1 MINLLVTL
9 NSNYIP
15 PLTVMLRSLM
25 LADPAEEFTV
35 FVAHSSLT
43 ASDIAA
49 VEAAVDLSR
58 TKICP
63 IEIDPQLMND
73 APVLKRITKETY
85 YRLLATDYL
94 PQELDRVLYIDPDTL
109 IIKSIKDF
117 YNIDFGG
124 CAIAGATHV
133 FGPVKL
139 FNLVRLG
146 LPASAK
152 YLNAGILMM
161 NLELMRKSYSVQD
174 IFEFI
179 RKNTKKLM
187 LGDQDVINAL
197 YGTRA
202 IELSSVE
209 YNCDEKICFYK
220 QLKLDDVRRRTVII
234 HYNGKHKPWK
244 PKYKGIMKPIW
255 DEYATQKGQ
264 KNAV

>member
-85 YRLLATDYL
+85 YRRNDHYTTGY
-94 PQELDRVLYIDPDTL
+94 
-109 IIKSIKDF
+109 
-117 YNIDFGG
+117 
-124 CAIAGATHV
+124 H
-133 FGPVKL
+133 
-139 FNLVRLG
+139 
-146 LPASAK
+146 
-152 YLNAGILMM
+152 GILYRRIHMG
-161 NLELMRKSYSVQD
+161 KS
-174 IFEFI
+174 
-179 RKNTKKLM
+179 
-187 LGDQDVINAL
+187 
-197 YGTRA
+197 
-202 IELSSVE
+202 
-209 YNCDEKICFYK
+209 
-220 QLKLDDVRRRTVII
+220 
-234 HYNGKHKPWK
+234 
-244 PKYKGIMKPIW
+244 
-255 DEYATQKGQ
+255 
-264 KNAV
+264 